1 METWERLS
9 AARRELEELALL
21 AQEEGDASL
30 SGDIARGVSG
40 LHREVEQLEEES
52 LLSGEFDASDAI
64 VSIHSGAGGLESQDW
79 AEMLLRMHL
88 RWAESRGFKADL
100 NDLQPGEGGGI
111 KSATLTVHGRFAYGL
126 FLSEMGVHRLVRISP
141 YDASSRRHTSFASV
155 DVVPLLEAE
164 EGMAIDPKDLRVETY
179 RSSGAGGQHVN
190 VTDSAVR
197 ITHIPTGIVVSCQ
210 NERSQIS
217 NRATA
222 MRILESRLAD
232 KARRE
237 REEEIA
243 KLRGEKMGIGF
254 GSQIRSYVLHPYRM
268 AKDHRSG
275 LETGDVDGVL
285 DGELDEF
292 VDAYLRWK
300 TAR

>member
-1 METWERLS
+1 M
-9 AARRELEELALL
+9 
-21 AQEEGDASL
+21 D
-30 SGDIARGVSG
+30 
-40 LHREVEQLEEES
+40 QLEEES
-52 LLSGEFDASDAI
+52 LLSGEFDAGDAI

-155 DVVPLLEAE
+155 DVIPMLEKE
-164 EGMAIDPKDLRVETY
+164 ESMAIDPKDLRVETY

-232 KARRE
+232 RARGE
-237 REEEIA
+237 REEEIE
-243 KLRGEKMGIGF
+243 KLRGEKKGIGF

-275 LETGDVDGVL
+275 LEIGDVDGVL

-300 TAR
+300 TSP